1 MTMAENTAPIDLM
14 QELENLKTSLGNDL
28 KKEIPK
34 EAEKSFKALKNRI
47 EETTEELESLKE
59 WKVEKDEADKKNQR
73 CIDKLAKQ
81 KDIEVSQ
88 KESFDGVFQKALE
101 EHTDEFAKLQRK
113 EVNRVR
119 FDLTEKAIMTISSA
133 TTGLVTNVSQN
144 NRGIIELPNR
154 FNHVR
159 DFVQQG
165 TMTGSSFPY
174 MYESAAMVGAPATVA
189 EGALKPEVEVRLTE
203 ALAPAEYIAGWT
215 NMSTKLL
222 DDVAGMN
229 TFLRN
234 RLQNA
239 LLEAEDTQ
247 LISGTGV
254 SPQLKGIGTA
264 GNFTAATDLA
274 AVDDMLQILGGIGQ
288 LAGYNRRANAIL
300 LSVADYFRLIGT
312 QTETNGLK
320 VVDVTGTGQFTFMG
334 IPVAFTPAI
343 ATGTYYVADLQNGA
357 LLLFREAPSI
367 IFAYEDS
374 DNIRRNAV
382 TVRIEERVAFPVFG
396 SNYVIK
402 GTF

>member
-1 MTMAENTAPIDLM
+1 MADNTAPIDLM
-14 QELENLKTSLGNDL
+14 QELENLKTSLGTEL

-73 CIDKLAKQ
+73 FIDKMAKQ
-81 KDIEVSQ
+81 KDIEVTQ
-88 KESFDGVFQKALE
+88 KESFEGVFQKQLE
-101 EHTDEFAKLQRK
+101 EHTDDFAKLQRR
-113 EVNRVR
+113 EVKRVG
-119 FDLTEKAIMTISSA
+119 FDLTEKAIMTIGTA
-133 TTGLVTNVSQN
+133 VTNPISNIGTN

-159 DFVQQG
+159 DFIQQG
-165 TMTGSSFPY
+165 PMTGSSFPY
-174 MYESAAMVGAPATVA
+174 QYESAAMVGAPAPTA

-203 ALAPAEYIAGWT
+203 ALAPAEYVAGWT
-215 NMSTKLL
+215 NLSTKLL
-222 DDVAGMN
+222 DDIPGMN

-239 LLEAEDTQ
+239 LLEAEDSQ

-254 SPQLKGIGTA
+254 SPQLKGIGVA

-334 IPVAFTPAI
+334 IPVAFTTAI

-357 LLLFREAPSI
+357 LLLFREAPRVE
-367 IFAYEDS
+367 FFYEDS
-374 DNIRRNAV
+374 DNVRRNAV